1 VPRADPPFPGN
12 PALLDPGGTLYYTA
26 YAVRSKKR
34 KEILMAV
41 SCEKE
46 SKIVTIRLDLTETH
60 NRVDA
65 QSFQD
70 LSRSLIDFRDD
81 PEAWVAII
89 TGTGESFTTGA
100 DHDTV
105 LRPWAEK
112 AFQSP
117 PLIMRGLHI
126 WKPLIAAV
134 NGAARGTGLEI
145 ALSCDI
151 RILSE
156 NAYLQLP
163 EVGRGLIPGLGGT
176 QRLPRMISS
185 AKAAEMILLGTPV
198 SAEEAYRIGLVNK
211 VVPLAQLLPTAKE
224 WAAKICENGP
234 LGVRRAKEAMIR
246 GRDMAL
252 EDGLHLELTFFE
264 EVLQS
269 EDYREGLAALVEE
282 RKPRYRG
289 R

>member
-1 VPRADPPFPGN
+1 
-12 PALLDPGGTLYYTA
+12 
-26 YAVRSKKR
+26 
-34 KEILMAV
+34 
-41 SCEKE
+41 
-46 SKIVTIRLDLTETH
+46 
-60 NRVDA
+60 
-65 QSFQD
+65 
-70 LSRSLIDFRDD
+70 
-81 PEAWVAII
+81 
-89 TGTGESFTTGA
+89 
-100 DHDTV
+100 
-105 LRPWAEK
+105 
-112 AFQSP
+112 
-117 PLIMRGLHI
+117 
-126 WKPLIAAV
+126 
-134 NGAARGTGLEI
+134 
-145 ALSCDI
+145 
-151 RILSE
+151 
-156 NAYLQLP
+156 
-163 EVGRGLIPGLGGT
+163 
-176 QRLPRMISS
+176 LPRMISS

>member
-1 VPRADPPFPGN
+1 
-12 PALLDPGGTLYYTA
+12 
-26 YAVRSKKR
+26 
-34 KEILMAV
+34 MAV
-41 SCEKE
+41 FSEKE
-46 SKIVTIRLDLTETH
+46 GKIVTIRLDLTETQG
-60 NRVDA
+60 RVDA

-70 LSRSLIDFRDD
+70 LSSALMDFRDD
-81 PEAWVAII
+81 PEAWVAIL
-89 TGTGESFTTGA
+89 TGAAEVFTTGA

-105 LRPWAEK
+105 LRPWADK
-112 AFQSP
+112 AFQLP
-117 PLIMRGLHI
+117 PIIMRGLDI

-145 ALSCDI
+145 ALACDI

-176 QRLPRMISS
+176 QRLPRMVSS
-185 AKAAEMILLGTPV
+185 AMAAEMILLGTPV
-198 SAEEAYRIGLVNK
+198 SADEAYRIGLINK

-246 GRDMAL
+246 GRDMDL
-252 EDGLHLELTFFE
+252 EDGLRLELTFFE

-269 EDYREGLAALVEE
+269 QDYQEGLRALTEE
-282 RKPRYRG
+282 RKPEYKG